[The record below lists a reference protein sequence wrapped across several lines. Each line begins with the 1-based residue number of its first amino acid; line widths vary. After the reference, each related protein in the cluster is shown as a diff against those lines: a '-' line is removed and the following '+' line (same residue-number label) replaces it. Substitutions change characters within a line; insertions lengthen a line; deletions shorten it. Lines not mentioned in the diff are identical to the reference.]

1 MNGGRNNGGPFFS
14 SSTGW
19 LSQERRG
26 GINLYLNVL
35 LLIGNHNAR
44 FFVRGIITFLLY
56 VYQVEIERHA
66 WAGTIRYSKYPS
78 AILGKNEHINLSI
91 SSNERNC
98 VFSCGYDGYSIIF
111 IKIILSKLKELKCC
125 HYWKKVE

>member
-14 SSTGW
+14 PSTGW

-35 LLIGNHNAR
+35 LLIGNRNAR

-56 VYQVEIERHA
+56 VYRVEIERHA
-66 WAGTIRYSKYPS
+66 WADTVRYSKYPS
-78 AILGKNEHINLSI
+78 AILDKSEHINLSI
-91 SSNERNC
+91 FERT
-98 VFSCGYDGYSIIF
+98 
-111 IKIILSKLKELKCC
+111 
-125 HYWKKVE
+125 